1 MGPEIQLANYCTT
14 AFVHFTLAVTL
25 FYALF
30 VSVASRQ
37 KLSTHAWWVLFGIM
51 LDTFSWGVHQSFFA
65 VRWYLHLIGSDL
77 TYKMVE
83 NIWLLTPSYM
93 IGWLGV
99 VITTTS
105 FWRGNFVKNAVLKLA
120 IISGW
125 WVLVWITI
133 RGL

>member
-1 MGPEIQLANYCTT
+1 MGPEIQLANYLTT
-14 AFVHFTLAVTL
+14 ALVQLTLASTL

-30 VSVASRQ
+30 VSSTSRRE
-37 KLSTHAWWVLFGIM
+37 LSRYAWWALFGVM
-51 LDTFSWGVHQSFFA
+51 LDTFSWGIHQVFFSI
-65 VRWYLHLIGSDL
+65 RWYLHLIGSDL
-77 TYKMVE
+77 TYTLRDNV
-83 NIWLLTPSYM
+83 WLLTPSYM